1 MGEIVNQVL
10 LCILGTE
17 QTTGQVLS
25 KQLDV

>member
-10 LCILGTE
+10 LRILWTE